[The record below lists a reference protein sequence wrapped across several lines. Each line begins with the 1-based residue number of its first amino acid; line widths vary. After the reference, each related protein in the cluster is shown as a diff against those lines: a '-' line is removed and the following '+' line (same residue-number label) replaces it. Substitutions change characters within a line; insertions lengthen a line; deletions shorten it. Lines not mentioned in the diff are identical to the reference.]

1 MPIGSACDNSVGSAI
16 LELALV
22 LSIFGVPL
30 LLGTVESGVLLFN
43 YSEIANAAHVGAV
56 YGMRSSTFASDSPGI
71 VDAGRAEAYTLG
83 AALTVTPLIYYACS
97 AALDGTHYSSPTDA
111 TAACTGSSNH
121 SLQFIQV
128 TASASITPPMHLP
141 GLPARITMQSVSVM
155 EVQE

>member
-1 MPIGSACDNSVGSAI
+1 

-22 LSIFGVPL
+22 LSFLGVPL
-30 LLGTVESGVLLFN
+30 LLGTIETGVLLFN

-56 YGMRSSTFASDSPGI
+56 YGMRSSTFANDGSGI
-71 VDAGRAEAYTLG
+71 TAAGQTEAYNLG

-97 AALDGTHYSSPTDA
+97 AALDGTHYSSATDA
-111 TAACTGSSNH
+111 TAACTSGSNH

-128 TASASITPPMHLP
+128 TASASITPPLHLP
-141 GLPARITMQSVSVM
+141 GLPASLTMQSVSVM

>member
-1 MPIGSACDNSVGSAI
+1 

-30 LLGTVESGVLLFN
+30 LLGTIETGVLLFN

-56 YGMRSSTFASDSPGI
+56 YGMKSSTFANDSSGI
-71 VDAGRAEAYTLG
+71 IAAGQAEAYTLG

-97 AALDGTHYSSPTDA
+97 AALDGTHYSDSAGA
-111 TAACTGSSNH
+111 TAACTGGSNH

-128 TASASITPPMHLP
+128 TASASVTPPTHLP
-141 GLPARITMQSVSVM
+141 GLPASFTMQSVSVM